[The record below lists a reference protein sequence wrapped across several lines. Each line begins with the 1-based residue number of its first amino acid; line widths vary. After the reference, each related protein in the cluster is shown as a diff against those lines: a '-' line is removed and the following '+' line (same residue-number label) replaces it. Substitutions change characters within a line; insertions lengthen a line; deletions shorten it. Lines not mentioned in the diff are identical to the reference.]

1 MSCCCVPFAMLVFV
15 GVTAMDK
22 SVAAVTERV
31 VAPDTLPSVAL
42 MAVLPIATLVAR
54 PLLPAA
60 LDTAATEGFVED
72 QVAVAVRS

>member
-31 VAPDTLPSVAL
+31 VDPNILPNAAV
-42 MAVLPIATLVAR
+42 MVVLPVATLVAK
-54 PLLPAA
+54 PALPAA